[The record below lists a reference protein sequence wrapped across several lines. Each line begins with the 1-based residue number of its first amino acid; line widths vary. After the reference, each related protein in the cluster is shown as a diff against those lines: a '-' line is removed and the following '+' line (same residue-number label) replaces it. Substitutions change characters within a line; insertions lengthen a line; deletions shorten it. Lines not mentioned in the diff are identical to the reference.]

1 MIVRSEKSEK
11 RIVQSRFL
19 QTKKNRIGA
28 IQGSKSAFGQTA
40 LGFTGRFIGRG
51 KTEGELFA
59 AAVLENAQNISGI
72 SQVKTRQ
79 RLEERKDSVRLG
91 VFGRDRRVVDQLQ
104 WRAIPAISLAE
115 PIILQVEAAVII

>member
-28 IQGSKSAFGQTA
+28 IQGSKSALGQTA
-40 LGFTGRFIGRG
+40 LGVTGRFIGRG
-51 KTEGELFA
+51 KTERELFA
-59 AAVLENAQNISGI
+59 AAFLENAQNVSRIA
-72 SQVKTRQ
+72 QVKTRQ
-79 RLEERKDSVRLG
+79 RLEERKDSVHQG

-104 WRAIPAISLAE
+104 WRAIRAISLAE
-115 PIILQVEAAVII
+115 PIILQIEAAVII